1 MAFGLF
7 KKNKN
12 KNEEEVKENVE
23 EKEDKKASKKKNA
36 KKSKKKKKKS
46 WMPEFFDESVLENSL
61 VELKENERFAF
72 ETDEGMVYV
81 ALFADS
87 EDFGGFNRKSKKDED
102 IGQII
107 EQIQSGDIKC
117 IMMSELMEDG
127 KFIIIPDVDSVDVSM
142 QFSNLRDISYNLVFI
157 TDDMSMDVKDETTD
171 LEDIKN
177 FLNSDDNI
185 ITFLNNHGFDYEIEE
200 EEEEEEINEEFSD
213 EDFSDDEIP
222 FSDDIDDS
230 SYDITDDNNEVDDN
244 EVYNEDL
251 EEIPYENSNESYDI
265 EEDFDDEDIED
276 ALGFLEDNID
286 EEDITEEENN
296 IAIKDILLSTDLD
309 LSLSDAP
316 FSEVFENIDS
326 LPLFPEDRES
336 GWIHDYLNEYSRL
349 NNSDLKALRADD
361 MGSLKRSYF
370 TLASAM
376 AKEIEKKYDLDG
388 DNEFAESFRKLKDI
402 RDSKRDG
409 IDSEVERQ
417 KDDHRKFFDKEVQ
430 KVREAAANEAESKY
444 RQRNDKAFLDECRDL
459 RSDLLLEIE
468 TEYNK
473 EFKELDRKRK
483 ELANKEFEASVSEI
497 ISNLMEDHSKNV
509 ESEKRAYDIYSK
521 KLKEFIDDNREDEIK
536 RINAIAK
543 ANEMD
548 NRVARNYEE
557 YQEKLNTLVAESNAT
572 RERLEKEKDEALKN
586 KDLYINTKINQFKE
600 ELDRVRNENENLIN
614 KNNQLYEDSKTM
626 RSEIKQ
632 EVRESYESRIIAK
645 DNDIKILNERLND
658 VIEMTER
665 NDKKVSYGRIAT
677 TIFAIISALALG
689 GIASHFI
696 TLRGVNN
703 RMEETYR
710 QELNQRLDEVEKNY
724 EEKEKALQDTID
736 QKNNEN
742 NQLKQQVEQNKK

>member
-1 MAFGLF
+1 MAFEWF
-7 KKNKN
+7 KRKKG
-12 KNEEEVKENVE
+12 KNEEEINENVE
-23 EKEDKKASKKKNA
+23 NTEVKDNKKV
-36 KKSKKKKKKS
+36 KKSNKKKKKS

-61 VELKENERFAF
+61 VELKENEKFSF
-72 ETDEGMVYV
+72 ETDDGMVYI

-87 EDFGGFNRKSKKDED
+87 EGFGGFNRKSKKDED

-117 IMMSELMEDG
+117 IMTTELMEDG
-127 KFIIIPDVDSVDVSM
+127 KFIVIPDKESIDVCV
-142 QFSNLRDISYNLVFI
+142 QFSDLRELTYNFIFI
-157 TDDMSMDVKDETTD
+157 TNDMSMDIKEQTTSLD
-171 LEDIKN
+171 DVRD
-177 FLNSDDNI
+177 FLYSDDNI
-185 ITFLNNHGFDYEIEE
+185 VTFLNNHGFDFEIEDEGEE
-200 EEEEEEINEEFSD
+200 EEFIEEDDEI
-213 EDFSDDEIP
+213 SDDEIP
-222 FSDDIDDS
+222 FSDDEDTS
-230 SYDITDDNNEVDDN
+230 SYDVNEEESSNETDNTYEVNDNSYDE
-244 EVYNEDL
+244 L
-251 EEIPYENSNESYDI
+251 PYGNENSYEVEDEVFDDTDYDI
-265 EEDFDDEDIED
+265 EDDP
-276 ALGFLEDNID
+276 F
-286 EEDITEEENN
+286 EEEEEISNEEN
-296 IAIKDILLSTDLD
+296 AVFIKDILLSTDLG
-309 LSLSDAP
+309 LSLSNEP
-316 FSEVFENIDS
+316 FAEVFENIDS

-336 GWIHDYLNEYSRL
+336 GWIHDYLNEYSKL
-349 NNSDLKALRADD
+349 NNSNLKALRADD

-376 AKEIEKKYDLDG
+376 AKEIEKKYDFEG

-402 RDSKRDG
+402 RDSKRNG
-409 IDSEVERQ
+409 IDSEVEKQENRH
-417 KDDHRKFFDKEVQ
+417 KEFFDREVQ

-459 RSDLLLEIE
+459 RSDLILEIE

-509 ESEKRAYDIYSK
+509 ESEKRAYDLYSK

-572 RERLEKEKDEALKN
+572 RERLEKEKDDALKN

-600 ELDRVRNENENLIN
+600 ELDRVRNENKNLIN

-645 DNDIKILNERLND
+645 DNDIKVLNERLDDLIN
-658 VIEMTER
+658 MTER

-677 TIFAIISALALG
+677 TVFAVISALALG
-689 GIASHFI
+689 GITSHFI
-696 TLRGVNN
+696 TLRGVND
-703 RMEETYR
+703 RIETSYQ
-710 QELNQRLDEVEKNY
+710 QELNQRLDEIEKNY

-736 QKNNEN
+736 QKNDEN
-742 NQLKQQVEQNKK
+742 NQLKKQVEKNKN

>member
-1 MAFGLF
+1 MAFGIF
-7 KKNKN
+7 KKNKK
-12 KNEEEVKENVE
+12 KNEEEIIENIE
-23 EKEDKKASKKKNA
+23 EKETTDDKANKKE

-61 VELKENERFAF
+61 VELKENERFSF
-72 ETDEGMVYV
+72 ETDDGMIYV
-81 ALFADS
+81 ALFVDS
-87 EDFGGFNRKSKKDED
+87 ESFGGFNRKSKKDED
-102 IGQII
+102 IGQMI
-107 EQIQSGDIKC
+107 EQIESGDIKC
-117 IMMSELMEDG
+117 IMTSELMEDG
-127 KFIIIPDVDSVDVSM
+127 KFIIIPDKESVDVCM
-142 QFSNLRDISYNLVFI
+142 QFSNLRDITYNFIFI
-157 TDDMSMDVKDETTD
+157 TENMEMDIKDKIVSMEDV
-171 LEDIKN
+171 KN
-177 FLNSDDNI
+177 FLDSDENI

-200 EEEEEEINEEFSD
+200 EEDEEEFVD
-213 EDFSDDEIP
+213 EDFSDNEIP
-222 FSDDIDDS
+222 FLDDDNDES
-230 SYDITDDNNEVDDN
+230 SYDIEDDLYDDNQNDEGIDT
-244 EVYNEDL
+244 NEDFS
-251 EEIPYENSNESYDI
+251 EDIPYENNDNSYEIENTLDDI
-265 EEDFDDEDIED
+265 DEE
-276 ALGFLEDNID
+276 LEDELFE

-296 IAIKDILLSTDLD
+296 IAINDILLSTDLD
-309 LSLSDAP
+309 LTLSNDP

-349 NNSDLKALRADD
+349 NNTDLKALRADD
-361 MGSLKRSYF
+361 MGSLRRSYF

-388 DNEFAESFRKLKDI
+388 DNEFAESFKNLKEI

-409 IDSEVERQ
+409 IDSEVE
-417 KDDHRKFFDKEVQ
+417 KKKNDHREFFDKEVQ

-468 TEYNK
+468 TDYNK

-483 ELANKEFEASVSEI
+483 ELANKEFEASISEI

-509 ESEKRAYDIYSK
+509 ESEKRAYDAYSK

-572 RERLEKEKDEALKN
+572 SKRLEREKEEALKN
-586 KDLYINTKINQFKE
+586 KDLYIDTKINQYKE
-600 ELDRVRNENENLIN
+600 ELDRIRNENANLIN

-626 RSEIKQ
+626 RAEIKQ

-645 DNDIKILNERLND
+645 DNDIKILNERLD
-658 VIEMTER
+658 DLIEMTER

-677 TIFAIISALALG
+677 TTFAIIASLALG

-696 TLRGVNN
+696 TLRGVND
-703 RMEETYR
+703 RMETTYK
-710 QELNQRLDEVEKNY
+710 QELTQRLDEVEKKY
-724 EEKEKALQDTID
+724 EDKEKALQETIN

-742 NQLKQQVEQNKK
+742 NQLKKQVEQNKN